1 MNKYLYRI
9 VFNKTRGQLMAVAE
23 DVASDGKAPGTSR
36 APNAMRNAAA
46 CVVAIVR
53 PLQYSILLALGL
65 VSVAAQAQIVADPHA
80 PRTQQPTVLTA
91 GNGVPLV
98 NIQSP
103 SAAGVSRNTY
113 SQFDV
118 NRNGVVLNNSRNS
131 VQSQLGG
138 WVQGNPWLAAGTAR
152 VILNEVNSS
161 NPSLLRGYVEVAGDR
176 AQVVIANPAGISCDG
191 CGFINAN
198 RATLTTGTAIINGG
212 SLDSYRVQG
221 GTVSV
226 TGAGLD
232 ASRTDFTDIIARSV
246 QVNAGIWANTL
257 KVTTG
262 ANEVSADHTQTTPI
276 AASGAAPAY
285 GLDVASLGGMY
296 AGQITLVGTES
307 GVGVRNAGQ
316 IGASAGDVVVTA
328 DGRLENS
335 GRITASGSV
344 RADTNGG
351 VTNSG
356 TVYAQGDTQVTT
368 RGNVVNSGTI
378 AAQGNTTVAATGA
391 ASTID
396 SQSGSL
402 LGAGLRSDGTLRGS
416 GTLQLTA
423 TGQLNAQGQN
433 LASADIGASGAAID
447 LAGSQTAGKNVTLT
461 AGGGDVDATRATV
474 SATQTVTAN
483 ASGTLRTD
491 GAALSADRLSLAAHD
506 ISNVQGNVVQTG
518 TSDLSLQLPGQL
530 DNTNG
535 RIAANSGNVSLGA
548 QTLTN
553 TDGHIEHAGTGTLTL
568 NAATVNGTGG
578 SIGSNGTLSLTSTT
592 ATLDNGNT
600 SADTIQVNA
609 QTLSNRK
616 GQLIQTGTG
625 SATVIASTSLDN
637 TGGTIATNGAAT
649 VNAGSLTNQGGTIQ
663 AAGTSSLKVT
673 ASGSLDNSAQGKITA
688 GGDATVR
695 AATLSNASG
704 VLTAGGALDAQAT
717 GTMNNVSG
725 LLAANQNVSI
735 GGSAI
740 DNSGGQVAS
749 VHGATTVTATAGSVG
764 NTNGR
769 IEAAQSI
776 TIAANGV
783 TNTNGVVSG
792 GDVHVDSRTLS
803 LDNTRGAIV
812 AAGLLDVQSGHLT
825 NEAGTL
831 QAAGAL
837 TIDTHGQTLSNTHS
851 GATGGILGQSTV
863 TLTTG
868 DLDNTAGVIGAKGD
882 ISSNSAQITNVQGG
896 QITGESAI
904 TLTGTGIDNRGG
916 NVQALGNIKL
926 DVGGGTV
933 DNSGSLIRSGS
944 TLTVTAG
951 QLINRGTQGNDQ
963 GVEGQSVSVT
973 ADAIDNH
980 AGAIRADSALTLTGS
995 GAIDNSAGLISSRQ
1009 AVQIQDRNLASKRQQ
1024 VTNTGGT
1031 LIAAKSL
1038 AVNSAGLSGDG
1049 SVLSQGDV
1057 SVSLNGDFV
1066 NTGDVEANGNLTFQA
1081 TGHITNQAAMRAG
1094 NTLTVGASGIDNAA
1108 AGEFSAATTQISA
1121 GGTIT
1126 NRGLIDGQDT
1136 TVSSGVLNNIGTGR
1150 IYGDHLAIS
1159 AGALTNDV
1167 ENGIA
1172 ATIAARSRLDIAAQ
1186 TVTNREHALIFSAG
1200 DMSIGGAL
1208 DGSRFATGSAGT
1220 VNNNSASIE
1229 ALGNLTLSAVNVNN
1243 TNEHFATDIQQQ
1255 GGPQHIVEYQ
1265 GDGSPNR
1272 YREGDP
1278 GVFTYVDESL
1288 HLQTPDAS
1296 YESWHKYEYDRTTT
1310 ATVITSSDPG
1320 KITSG
1325 GAMQINAS
1333 NVLNDKSQIIAGGA
1347 LVGNIGNL
1355 NNTEVTGQQT
1365 VTDVGTSTA
1374 YWRNHKKGRDDTGSS
1389 STGYAPPTAISDIR
1403 LTPTVYAE
1411 FTAPGGSGAIIGAVT
1426 VAAVRNTAAAVGPAN
1441 VMVSSP
1447 KVVDH
1452 VPTIAA
1458 VNAVTSGQPFVIR
1471 SANVNTTVPNTSLFS
1486 INPNPAGS
1494 FLIETDPRFA
1504 NYRTWLSSDYMLAQL
1519 NVDPALTQ
1527 KRLGDGFYEQKLI
1540 REQVAQ
1546 LTGRRFI
1553 EGYSS
1558 DEAEYRA
1565 LIDNGVTYA
1574 KEWGLRP
1581 GIALTQAQMAQL
1593 TSDIVWLV
1601 EKDVTLPNG
1610 QTTKALVPQVYV
1622 RVNPGDL
1629 DGSGA
1634 LISAQSVAL
1643 NLSGDVMNKGTIAGR
1658 DIVSLTAENVKNLGG
1673 RITGSDVAVR
1683 ANTDLMN
1690 LGGTI
1695 DAANSLTAIA
1705 GHDLTS
1711 ATTTHSNA
1719 NAQGTITNVS
1729 RVAGLYVTNLSDATL
1744 IAAAGHDLTLAG
1756 SQIGNQSA
1764 GGQTTIAAAH
1774 DLNLSTVGTS
1784 SSQSLTWDSNNWRKD
1799 SSQQEVGSSI
1809 QTTGNL
1815 RLSAGHDLNAR
1826 GATATSEQGALVAT
1840 AGNDVNLTSSES
1852 TRNVD
1857 EAHQHKGTSGWL
1869 SSTTITTRNT
1879 MSDTTNQGTVLSGNT
1894 TNVQS
1899 GNDINVS
1906 GSDIVSAG
1914 GTTLLAKGNVNVV
1927 SATNA
1932 SAEHHMRDEKTSGIM
1947 AGGGLGVTIGSTE
1960 QKSTFDSQ
1968 AITQSDARSAIGS
1981 VAGNVS
1987 ITAGKDV
1994 HIGGSDV
2001 VAGKAADD
2009 TTGATGNI
2017 RIAGQNVTIDPGR
2030 DDLTSHEQEEMRS
2043 SGITVGLRGTPVD
2056 MVRNARAD
2064 MASGSSFGRAN
2075 GVLNE
2080 VAAFGG
2086 GDTPS
2091 ISLSYGRSQSTSTTD
2106 FSSAT
2111 HSGSTIRGGG
2121 NVSVIATGGAVHDES
2136 GKVLDGDIT
2145 AIGSTISA
2153 GGTTSLHANRDVV
2166 LQASTDSTQQ
2176 SSQSSSS
2183 SMGFSLAAPTLAD
2196 VSRWV
2201 SGTANT
2207 GGASSS
2213 PYNASRSSSNGSQ
2226 AVLQQTAS
2234 MVSGNSVVVKSDTGN
2249 IDVIGSSI
2257 TGTQGVDLL
2266 AQNGAIN
2273 VMAGLDTNTSHQES
2287 SSRQIGSLGSNG
2299 TATGFSVGVSKT
2311 HMVEDTAAQTQSGV
2325 RSAIVSQSGNVTLN
2339 AKQDLTVQGSDL
2351 AAAGDLTLIGKNVNL
2366 DPGTDNQR
2374 SSMSQSASQY
2384 GVTVAVGG
2392 VAGSAVAALSQ
2403 AMGPHRASD
2412 PRLAALDKAKAALAT
2427 YDAAKTAEQF
2437 IEKGGK
2443 SDQALVKVTVSV
2455 GGGSSHSESQ
2465 QSASINSGSNLSAG
2479 GTVKLVATG
2488 SGEKDA
2494 NGVASDGDINSRG
2507 ARITGNDVVLNAAR
2521 DVNLLSAQ
2529 DLTHQ
2534 ASSNSSS
2541 NASIGVGFALGGQ
2554 QNGFTIELAASGA
2567 KGHANGDSVTNR
2579 DTQIAATN
2587 NVSITSGRDTN
2598 LRGAEVS
2605 GNTVDANVGR
2615 DLNIQSVQDT
2625 ANYDSKQVSGGFN
2638 LSVCVPPICYG
2649 STVSGSAS
2657 ASDQTIRDRF
2667 RSVGEQSGIRAGDGG
2682 FNIQVGNHTQLDGG
2696 VIASSAP
2703 QDKNTLSTQTFGY
2716 SNLQNVSE
2724 SSGSTLSASFS
2735 GSAGRSTPNGVTWS
2749 APVDASGK
2757 ATGPSP
2763 NQMGPSGLGMAGVS
2777 NSASGTTYAAVS
2789 PATIT
2794 VRGDE
2799 GTGRDSTAGLSR
2811 DVTTANSGALKND
2824 FDAKKLQDDMA
2835 VQQGT
2840 VQVGMRVVGDIATSL
2855 EDKAGRK
2862 AEEAKQ
2868 RLKDANDQG
2877 DTQAAAQAQADLD
2890 AANAQLALWG
2900 NDGAA
2905 RMGSHAIVA
2914 GIGAALGGGSVP
2926 GAVAGT
2932 VAGDIAGDAASK
2944 ALGDTPGEKVLSNL
2958 ASGLAGTL
2966 AGGAVGGTAGAMSGA
2981 NGALGADLYNRQL
2994 HQAEIDAIR
3003 KKAKQL
3009 ADAGVTSYDDALERL
3024 SSQALRDVDTQFAA
3038 SHPGADVQAQGWL
3051 DQVKAVNPAG
3061 FDHMPLFQATTQD
3074 RNDPTKY
3081 AGTKLTNPDIYTA
3094 ANRPAI
3100 PGTLSP
3106 TSPSLSA
3113 VVTGN
3118 AKALGNLGAE
3128 FFNRALDLAVGDA
3141 GKSGHLPQ
3149 FTLTPDENA
3158 AAQATGIMA
3167 LPFGAEDIV
3176 GLLSPKKVGSV
3187 GGESVGAGSQGA
3199 GAGQT
3204 SAGVGPAQNAS
3215 GDLNAA
3221 GNAARNQPY
3230 GNGASASP
3238 SPGTAT
3244 AGSSGTSV
3252 QLPSATNA
3260 GALTTAEQM
3269 AILREAAAGGSLGK
3283 GNFSLGQAT
3292 ADEAN
3297 ELGAAWVGPGYRI
3310 SSDGSSWVS
3319 SDGLKIYR
3327 PPSAKP
3333 NSSYATTGVQANFES
3348 KLTSG
3353 SRPISN
3359 GHLNITP

>member
-36 APNAMRNAAA
+36 ATKAPQRGAASA
-46 CVVAIVR
+46 IAVAIR
-53 PLQYSILLALGL
+53 PLQYSMLLALGL
-65 VSVAAQAQIVADPHA
+65 VSVAAHAQIVADPHA
-80 PRTQQPTVLTA
+80 PRTQQPTVLTT

-98 NIQSP
+98 NIQTP

-118 NRNGVVLNNSRNS
+118 NPNGTVLNNSRNS
-131 VQSQLGG
+131 AQTQLGG

-198 RATLTTGTAIINGG
+198 RATLTTGSAVVNGG

-221 GTVSV
+221 GTVSIS
-226 TGAGLD
+226 GAGLD

-262 ANEVSADHTQTTPI
+262 ANEVSADHTQTTSI

-316 IGASAGDVVVTA
+316 IGATAGDVVVTA

-335 GRITASGSV
+335 GRITASGAV
-344 RADTNGG
+344 HADTNGG
-351 VTNSG
+351 MTNAG
-356 TVYAQGDTQVTT
+356 TVYAQGDTQLTT
-368 RGNVVNSGTI
+368 RGNVVNTGTI

-402 LGAGLRSDGTLRGS
+402 LGAGLRSDGTLGGS
-416 GTLQLTA
+416 GTLALAA
-423 TGQLNAQGQN
+423 TGELGAKGQN
-433 LASADIGASGAAID
+433 LASADLSASGAAID
-447 LAGSQTAGKNVTLT
+447 LTGSQTAANNVNLT
-461 AGGGDVDATRATV
+461 AGGGDIDSSRATV
-474 SATQTVTAN
+474 SATQTLAAN

-491 GAALSADRLSLAAHD
+491 GAAVSADRLSFAAHD
-506 ISNVQGNVVQTG
+506 LSNVQGNVVQTG
-518 TSDLSLQLPGQL
+518 ASDLSIQLPGQF
-530 DNTNG
+530 DNANG
-535 RIAANSGNVSLGA
+535 RIATNSDNLSIGA

-553 TDGHIEHAGTGTLTL
+553 TDGHIEHAGTGTLAL
-568 NAATVNGTGG
+568 NADTVNGARG
-578 SIGSNGTLSLTSTT
+578 SIGSNGALAMTSR
-592 ATLDNGNT
+592 AVTLDGGNT
-600 SADTIQVNA
+600 SASAIQVNA
-609 QTLSNRK
+609 KTLSNHQ
-616 GQLIQTGTG
+616 GQLVQTGTG
-625 SATVIASTSLDN
+625 SASVVASTSLDN
-637 TGGTIATNGAAT
+637 TGGTIAANGSMT
-649 VNAGSLTNQGGTIQ
+649 VSAGRLSNQGGTIQ
-663 AAGTSSLKVT
+663 AAGASSLNVT
-673 ASGSLDNSAQGKITA
+673 ASGALDNSAQGKIVA

-695 AATLSNASG
+695 AASLSNADGTVTGGGALDVHAAGALDNASG
-704 VLTAGGALDAQAT
+704 V
-717 GTMNNVSG
+717 
-725 LLAANQNVSI
+725 LAANQNVSI
-735 GGSAI
+735 GGGTI
-740 DNSGGQVAS
+740 DNAGGQIGS
-749 VHGATTVTATAGSVG
+749 VHGGTSVIAAAGSVG
-764 NTNGR
+764 NANGR
-769 IEAAQSI
+769 VEAAQ
-776 TIAANGV
+776 TVTMAGNGIANAD
-783 TNTNGVVSG
+783 GVVSG
-792 GDVHVDSRTLS
+792 GDVHLDSRTQS

-812 AAGLLDVQSGHLT
+812 AAGLLDVQSGRLT
-825 NEAGTL
+825 NDAGTL
-831 QAAGAL
+831 QAVDVL
-837 TIDTHGQTLSNTHS
+837 SIDTHGQTLSNTHS

-863 TLTTG
+863 TLRTG
-868 DLDNTAGVIGAKGD
+868 DLDSTAGVIAAKGA
-882 ISSNSAQITNVQGG
+882 ISANGGQITNVQGG
-896 QITGESAI
+896 QITGEKTIS
-904 TLTGTGIDNRGG
+904 LTGTGIDNRGG
-916 NVQALGNIKL
+916 NLQALGKVTL
-926 DVGGGTV
+926 DAGSGTV
-933 DNSGSLIRSGS
+933 DNSGSLMRSGS
-944 TLTVTAG
+944 ALTVSAG
-951 QLINRGTQGNDQ
+951 RLINRGTQGENQ

-980 AGAIRADSALTLTGS
+980 AGAMRADTTLSITGS
-995 GAIDNSAGLISSRQ
+995 GTIDNSAGLISSGRS
-1009 AVQIQDRNLASKRQQ
+1009 VQIQDRNLASRRQQ

-1031 LIAAKSL
+1031 LIAAVVL
-1038 AVNSAGLSGDG
+1038 GVNSAGLSGDG
-1049 SVLSQGDV
+1049 SVLSQGDM

-1066 NTGDVEANGNLTFQA
+1066 NTGDVEANGNVTFQT
-1081 TGHITNQAAMRAG
+1081 TGQLTNRAAMRAG
-1094 NTLTVGASGIDNAA
+1094 NTLTVGASNIDNTA
-1108 AGEFSAATTQISA
+1108 AGEFSATTTKIGA
-1121 GGTIT
+1121 GGTVT
-1126 NRGLIDGQDT
+1126 NRGLIDGQDS
-1136 TVSSGVLNNIGTGR
+1136 TVSSAVLDNVGTGR
-1150 IYGDHLAIS
+1150 IYGDHLALS
-1159 AGALTNDV
+1159 AGAIDNDV
-1167 ENGIA
+1167 ENGTA
-1172 ATIAARSRLDIAAQ
+1172 ATIAARSRLDVAAQ
-1186 TVTNREHALIFSAG
+1186 TLTNREHALIFSAG
-1200 DMSIGGAL
+1200 DMGIGGAL
-1208 DGSRFATGSAGT
+1208 DSSRFATGSAGT

-1229 ALGNLTLSAVNVNN
+1229 ALGNLTLAAVNVNN
-1243 TNEHFATDIQQQ
+1243 TNEHFATDVQQQ
-1255 GGPQHIVEYQ
+1255 GGPEHIVEYE

-1272 YREGDP
+1272 YKPGDP
-1278 GVFTYVDESL
+1278 DVYTYDDESQHL
-1288 HLQTPDAS
+1288 HTPEGNF
-1296 YESWHKYEYDRTTT
+1296 ESWHQYEYDRTTT
-1310 ATVITSSDPG
+1310 ATVITASDPS
-1320 KITSG
+1320 KMTSG
-1325 GAMQINAS
+1325 GAMRIDAS

-1347 LVGNIGNL
+1347 LTGNIGNL
-1355 NNTEVTGQQT
+1355 NNTEVTGQKT
-1365 VTDVGTSTA
+1365 VTDVGTATA
-1374 YWRNHKKGRDDTGSS
+1374 IWRNHQKGRDSTGSS
-1389 STGYAPPTAISDIR
+1389 ATSYAPPTAISDIR
-1403 LTPTVYAE
+1403 LTPTVYTE
-1411 FTAPGGSGAIIGAVT
+1411 FTAPGSVGTNIGAVS
-1426 VAAVRNTAAAVGPAN
+1426 VGAVRQTAAIAGAAN
-1441 VMVSSP
+1441 VNVGDAR
-1447 KVVDH
+1447 VVAH
-1452 VPTIAA
+1452 VPRVVSVDAA
-1458 VNAVTSGQPFVIR
+1458 STGQPFVIR

-1486 INPNPAGS
+1486 VNPNPAGS

-1504 NYRTWLSSDYMLAQL
+1504 NYRTWLSSDYMLQQL
-1519 NVDPALTQ
+1519 QVDPAQTQ
-1527 KRLGDGFYEQKLI
+1527 KRLGDGFYEQKLV

-1553 EGYSS
+1553 DGYSS

-1565 LIDNGVTYA
+1565 LIDSGVTYA
-1574 KEWGLRP
+1574 KDWGLRP
-1581 GIALTQAQMAQL
+1581 GVALTQAQMAQL

-1622 RVNPGDL
+1622 RVKPGDL
-1629 DGSGA
+1629 DGSGS
-1634 LISAQSVAL
+1634 LISGQTVAL
-1643 NLSGDVMNKGTIAGR
+1643 NLSGDLVNKGTIAGR

-1673 RITGSDVAVR
+1673 RITGGDVAVR
-1683 ANTDLMN
+1683 ANTDLTN

-1695 DAANSLTAIA
+1695 DAANSLTATA
-1705 GHDLTS
+1705 GRDFTS
-1711 ATTTHSNA
+1711 TSTTHSEG

-1729 RVAGLYVTNLSDATL
+1729 RVAGLYVTNPSGATL

-1756 SQIGNQSA
+1756 SQIGNASE
-1764 GGQTTIAAAH
+1764 GGQTTIAAGH
-1774 DLNLSTVGTS
+1774 DLTLSTVDTS
-1784 SSQSLTWDSNNWRKD
+1784 SSQSLKWDDSNWRKD
-1799 SSQQEVGSSI
+1799 SETHEVGSSI
-1809 QTTGNL
+1809 QTAGDL

-1826 GATATSEQGALVAT
+1826 GATVTSEQGALVAT
-1840 AGNDVNLTSSES
+1840 AGNDVNLTSAES

-1857 EAHQHKGTSGWL
+1857 EAHRHKGTSGWL

-1879 MSDTTNQGTVLSGNT
+1879 LSDTTNQGTVFSGNT

-1914 GTTLLAKGNVNVV
+1914 GTTLLAKGNVNVE
-1927 SATNA
+1927 SATNS
-1932 SAEHHMRDEKTSGIM
+1932 SAEHHMRDEKTSGFM

-1968 AITQSDARSAIGS
+1968 AITQSDARSTVGS

-1987 ITAGKDV
+1987 ISAGKDI

-2001 VAGKAADD
+2001 VAGKASDD

-2030 DDLTSHEQEEMRS
+2030 DDLTSHDREEMRS
-2043 SGITVGLRGTPVD
+2043 SGLTVGIRGTPVD

-2064 MASGSSFGRAN
+2064 LASDNAFGRVN

-2080 VAAFGG
+2080 AAAFGG
-2086 GDTPS
+2086 GDAPS
-2091 ISLSYGRSQSTSTTD
+2091 VSLSYGRSESTSATD
-2106 FSSAT
+2106 FSSST

-2121 NVSVIATGGAVHDES
+2121 NVSVLATGGAVHDEN
-2136 GKVLDGDIT
+2136 GNALDGDI
-2145 AIGSTISA
+2145 AVIGSTISA
-2153 GGTTSLHANRDVV
+2153 GGTTSLHANRDVT
-2166 LQASTDSTQQ
+2166 LEASTDSTQQ
-2176 SSQSSSS
+2176 DTQSSSS
-2183 SMGFSLAAPTLAD
+2183 SMGISLAAPTPAD
-2196 VSRWV
+2196 ATRWV
-2201 SGTANT
+2201 SGSANT

-2213 PYNASRSSSNGSQ
+2213 PYNASRSSSNGRQ
-2226 AVLQQTAS
+2226 AVMQQSAS
-2234 MVSGNSVVVKSDTGN
+2234 VVSGNSVVVKSDAGN

-2257 TGTQGVDLL
+2257 AGTQGVDLL

-2273 VMAGLDTNTSHQES
+2273 VLAGLDTNTSHQES

-2311 HMVEDTAAQTQSGV
+2311 HMVQDTAAQTQSGV
-2325 RSAIVSQSGNVTLN
+2325 RSAIVSQSGNVTLD
-2339 AKQDLTVQGSDL
+2339 AKQDLTVEGADL
-2351 AAAGDLTLIGKNVNL
+2351 AAGGDLTLIGKNVNL

-2427 YDAAKTAEQF
+2427 YDAAHTAEQF

-2443 SDQALVKVTVSV
+2443 TDQALVKVTVSV

-2465 QSASINSGSNLSAG
+2465 QSENINSGSNLSAG

-2494 NGVASDGDINSRG
+2494 NGVANDGDITSRG
-2507 ARITGNDVVLNAAR
+2507 ARIAGNDVVLNAAR

-2554 QNGFTIELAASGA
+2554 QNGFTLELAASGA

-2638 LSVCVPPICYG
+2638 LSVCVPPFCYG

-2696 VIASSAP
+2696 VIASSAAP
-2703 QDKNTLSTQTFGY
+2703 EKNTLSTQTFGY
-2716 SNLQNVSE
+2716 SNVQNISE

-2749 APVDASGK
+2749 APVDANGK
-2757 ATGPSP
+2757 AIGPSP

-2777 NSASGTTYAAVS
+2777 DSASGTTYAAVS

-2799 GTGRDSTAGLSR
+2799 GTGRDSTVGLSR

-2824 FDAKKLQDDMA
+2824 FDATKVQDDMA

-2840 VQVGMRVVGDIATSL
+2840 VQVGMRLVGDIATSL
-2855 EDKAGRK
+2855 EEKAGQK
-2862 AEEAKQ
+2862 ADDARQ
-2868 RLKDANDQG
+2868 RLKDATDKR

-2926 GAVAGT
+2926 GAIAGT

-2966 AGGAVGGTAGAMSGA
+2966 AGGAVGGTAGALSGA

-2994 HQAEIDAIR
+2994 HPDERQWAKDHAKDFAKYYERKTGQAITQDQAEKMLLANGYIR
-3003 KKAKQL
+3003 
-3009 ADAGVTSYDDALERL
+3009 
-3024 SSQALRDVDTQFAA
+3024 VDSFAA
-3038 SHPGADVQAQGWL
+3038 SGGGGYDKDAAQYLSENAGELFTKDQYYTKPFAFGNVDGSSTPEQKALPGGTAVPGAGKVAAAGL
-3051 DQVKAVNPAG
+3051 GLTVLGAASPAVATAWALGTAYDFTGDTISHAIGLSKDSPDFTKSFTVGGIGAAAAP
-3061 FDHMPLFQATTQD
+3061 FVLPLETLGSSAVGKTVVGIY
-3074 RNDPTKY
+3074 NSLW
-3081 AGTKLTNPDIYTA
+3081 AGTTSFA
-3094 ANRPAI
+3094 ATSVTTP
-3100 PGTLSP
+3100 SS
-3106 TSPSLSA
+3106 SPSLA
-3113 VVTGN
+3113 GG
-3118 AKALGNLGAE
+3118 LGTFASGA
-3128 FFNRALDLAVGDA
+3128 
-3141 GKSGHLPQ
+3141 
-3149 FTLTPDENA
+3149 
-3158 AAQATGIMA
+3158 
-3167 LPFGAEDIV
+3167 
-3176 GLLSPKKVGSV
+3176 GLLSQSWLPKPLGDIVNQVIQTLPGPI
-3187 GGESVGAGSQGA
+3187 
-3199 GAGQT
+3199 QT
-3204 SAGVGPAQNAS
+3204 SI
-3215 GDLNAA
+3215 
-3221 GNAARNQPY
+3221 
-3230 GNGASASP
+3230 
-3238 SPGTAT
+3238 
-3244 AGSSGTSV
+3244 
-3252 QLPSATNA
+3252 
-3260 GALTTAEQM
+3260 E
-3269 AILREAAAGGSLGK
+3269 
-3283 GNFSLGQAT
+3283 
-3292 ADEAN
+3292 
-3297 ELGAAWVGPGYRI
+3297 
-3310 SSDGSSWVS
+3310 
-3319 SDGLKIYR
+3319 
-3327 PPSAKP
+3327 
-3333 NSSYATTGVQANFES
+3333 NSSNT
-3348 KLTSG
+3348 KK
-3353 SRPISN
+3353 
-3359 GHLNITP
+3359 